1 MGVCFVAECR
11 EMFGV
16 RIDERDAEH
25 VVTND
30 LYRETV
36 DMSENTVSLS
46 QLEKLVSKVD
56 SEGLNFM
63 FGAGVSRDAPTN
75 GPIWSEMQIGF
86 LQAVFDRMEADGW
99 PAASHFPAHRE
110 IVNKLAIRPELFW
123 REMHD
128 IVGREVVTA
137 ALGAAGA
144 DRPNENHARVAA
156 LLKSQ
161 RCKWAITTNFDEHL
175 EAILSDA
182 VQVAVPTEDLV
193 VSDFNL
199 STYLKLHGSIGA
211 GHTLSYTLEHYDNLE
226 SRHAR
231 MLEDVVSDRPLV
243 IAGYSGYDTDILPTL
258 RKLADR
264 IPWIVVVRH
273 PGSPGDQP
281 VLQLASVG
289 VRSYVLESASIKAL
303 NVMTYGVENHV
314 PVLGDE
320 SSGRTKASC
329 YAEAVKGIG
338 MHLCPAA
345 MTATFKLCGHWG
357 LVRHYA
363 WLTHDALCDDR
374 YRPSISDRE
383 YQRLHHML
391 ALCLKLAGSSSG
403 AQIMLNEAKTSL
415 DKGSGSLS
423 DARNH
428 MTAEAY
434 TRDALSQAGADDQ
447 HSIRTSLPGF
457 KPSEIIASQLEL
469 TQRLGGVRK
478 GKDVFLSNWQ
488 IGVTRRREKDYPGSI
503 AAFNEAVEFV
513 VENTS
518 ELSYL
523 ERGHFF
529 LDFGSALFEHGL
541 ALEDDEV
548 AKQATTILMVC
559 EKCTRESG
567 DWCTNAKAHLMIAK
581 LYAGGGS
588 FAAAWESIA
597 AATEAVNKTKD
608 TPLAGRINQFADIL
622 RQIQQSAGEQGSV

>member
-1 MGVCFVAECR
+1 
-11 EMFGV
+11 MFGV
-16 RIDERDAEH
+16 RINEWDAEH
-25 VVTND
+25 VVTDD
-30 LYRETV
+30 LDREAV

-46 QLEKLVSKVD
+46 HLEKLVSKVD
-56 SEGLNFM
+56 SAGLNFM

-99 PAASHFPAHRE
+99 PAASHFPAHRQ
-110 IVNKLAIRPELFW
+110 IVNELAIRPELFW
-123 REMHD
+123 REMHE
-128 IVGREVVTA
+128 IVGQEVVTA

-156 LLKSQ
+156 LLESR

-175 EAILSDA
+175 EAILSDV
-182 VQVAVPTEDLV
+182 VQVAVPTEELV
-193 VSDFNL
+193 VSDFN
-199 STYLKLHGSIGA
+199 SPTYLKLHGSIGA
-211 GHTLSYTLEHYDNLE
+211 GHALSYTLEHYDDLE
-226 SRHAR
+226 RRHAR

-289 VRSYVLESASIKAL
+289 ARSYILESASIKAL
-303 NVMTYGVENHV
+303 NVMTYGVEDHV
-314 PVLGDE
+314 PTLGDE
-320 SSGRTKASC
+320 FSGRTKASC
-329 YAEAVKGIG
+329 YAEAVKGMG
-338 MHLCPAA
+338 MHLCPAV
-345 MTATFKLCGHWG
+345 MTAMFKLCGHWG

-383 YQRLHHML
+383 YQRHHHRL
-391 ALCLKLAGSSSG
+391 ALCLKLSGSSSG

-428 MTAEAY
+428 MIAEAY
-434 TRDALSQAGADDQ
+434 TRDALSQAGDDDP

-457 KPSEIIASQLEL
+457 KPSDIIASQQGV
-469 TQRLGGVRK
+469 TQLLGGVRK
-478 GKDVFLSNWQ
+478 GRDVFMSNWQ

-503 AAFNEAVEFV
+503 AAFNEAVGFV
-513 VENTS
+513 VENIS
-518 ELSYL
+518 ELTHL

-541 ALEDDEV
+541 ALQEDSI
-548 AKQATTILMVC
+548 AKDAHTALRVC

-581 LYAGGGS
+581 LYTGGGS
-588 FAAAWESIA
+588 FAAAWDSIA
-597 AATEAVNKTKD
+597 AAKEAANKTED
-608 TPLAGRINQFADIL
+608 APLLGRINQFADIT
-622 RQIQQSAGEQGSV
+622 RQIQESAGQQGES